1 MKGRQNNRVADSIY
15 YSLYHDKNVT
25 VYTLLYAQL
34 LYKLFHCKILLCLKK
49 ERLNIP
55 TMFAD
60 FFICARALNANSGS
74 VHPNT
79 RRDLWYFITFYSN
92 IVFHLL
98 PRKIHLSVTTV
109 LSRYQFVTSK
119 HIPVNKIDRENSDK
133 NIYLEVVTFEKLSKE
148 LNMFLLLRTTVIC
161 TVVYRSIMKL
171 SFIASVVASCNT
183 IFFSAPRFSKSRKKI
198 RKN

>member
-15 YSLYHDKNVT
+15 YSFYHDKNVT
-25 VYTLLYAQL
+25 VNTLLYAQL
-34 LYKLFHCKILLCLKK
+34 LYKLFHWKILLCLEK

-55 TMFAD
+55 TMLVD
-60 FFICARALNANSGS
+60 FFIGACALSANSGS

-79 RRDLWYFITFYSN
+79 RRDLWYLITFYSN

-119 HIPVNKIDRENSDK
+119 LIPVNKIDRENSDK
-133 NIYLEVVTFEKLSKE
+133 NSYLEVVAFE
-148 LNMFLLLRTTVIC
+148 NF
-161 TVVYRSIMKL
+161 
-171 SFIASVVASCNT
+171 
-183 IFFSAPRFSKSRKKI
+183 P
-198 RKN
+198 KN